1 MMLRIVESFEKYLL
15 TMPIF
20 FKNSQSTLVS
30 LSNIVPN
37 CEILFFIVESKLIF
51 KLLITLLPNQPRY
64 YCRIYFLLWGIIFIE
79 LKISEW

>member
-37 CEILFFIVESKLIF
+37 CEILFFIVESK
-51 KLLITLLPNQPRY
+51 
-64 YCRIYFLLWGIIFIE
+64 
-79 LKISEW
+79 